1 MTLGELIAVAREC
14 KGWSLRDLEKQ
25 CGVSNA
31 LLSQI
36 ETGQIKDPGFS
47 KVVEIMDALGLS
59 LDRAATNIRRKRD
72 VLRQAAERSAKN
84 RHEQSE
90 KGEN

>member
-25 CGVSNA
+25 CGISNA

-36 ETGQIKDPGFS
+36 ETGQVKDPGFS
-47 KVVEIMDALGLS
+47 KVVEIMDALGLP

-84 RHEQSE
+84 RHEQSDQD
-90 KGEN
+90 EN

>member
-36 ETGQIKDPGFS
+36 EPGQIKDPGFS